1 MIQLNLL
8 PDLKK
13 EYLKSQ
19 KTKAF
24 VMKCSVLTAI
34 ASFGI
39 TILIALYAF
48 FGQQL
53 QISLISNDIKDKTS
67 KLNSISDVGK
77 YLTVQNQLQ
86 ALPALHAGKG
96 IYSRLLDILPIIN
109 PSSPNNVKLSTLQL
123 AITNNAIALTG
134 TTATFQA
141 LNVFVD
147 TLNNA
152 QFSYKQSGSTATT
165 TDKVFTSVVVDT
177 SSLAQVNGKKIVS
190 FSIQTTYNPAVFDS
204 ANSDV
209 TASVPNINTT
219 PSVTGAPAL
228 FGQSEG
234 K

>member
-19 KTKAF
+19 KTKAL
-24 VMKCSVLTAI
+24 VMTSSVLTAI
-34 ASFGI
+34 AAFGI

-53 QISLISNDIKDKTS
+53 QLSLISNDIKDKTT
-67 KLNSISDVGK
+67 KLNNINDLGK
-77 YLTVQNQLQ
+77 YLTIQNQLQ
-86 ALPALHAGKG
+86 ALPTLHAQKG

-109 PSSPNNVKLSTLQL
+109 PGSPNNVKLSTLQL
-123 AITNNAIALTG
+123 AVTNSAITLTG

-152 QFSYKQSGSTATT
+152 QFSYKQQGDTT
-165 TDKVFTSVVVDT
+165 TITDKIFTSVVVDT

-190 FSIQTTYNPAVFDS
+190 FSIQTTYNPAVFDATS
-204 ANSDV
+204 SDV
-209 TASVPNINTT
+209 TTSVPNINTT